1 MAAER
6 ERAGD
11 LVAENRLYRQTAA
24 RTGDARVTS
33 VLDDL
38 EPVLL
43 EIAHG
48 PDRLT
53 PEEVENL
60 RQRIEGDGILFKVR
74 VAGSTVRH
82 REEKAAPPASQSPAR
97 IPYRKNKMSKL
108 RFLMMMA
115 AALAPRRPAPWG
127 RTWKHRR
134 AKASCRSPGHRQG
147 DEDRLLERGKAG
159 HRRRA
164 VGRALEAF
172 DALAAGKSAH
182 AAEALYWK
190 AYALNKMNRR
200 AEALTALAQLRK
212 AYANSRWQDDAKA
225 LEIEIRQASGEKVNP
240 NAEPDE
246 DLKLMALNGLMNSDP
261 ERAIPLIEKV
271 LQGSQSPKLKE
282 RALFVLAQNDN
293 PKSRQILLRTAR
305 NGSDPDLQMKAIHYL
320 GIMGSKENR
329 QVLADLYAS
338 SSDAGVKRE
347 VLHAFMISGDREHL
361 LQAAKSEKNPDLRME
376 AIHQLGISGGQAELW
391 QLYQAEPTVEVKET
405 ILHSMFIGGNSDKL
419 LEVARGEKDMRLRKA
434 AIHSLGLMGGE
445 HTGAA
450 LVSMYGSESDAGVRS
465 EIVNALFI
473 QGNAKAMV
481 ELARKETNPELKK
494 AIVSRLAN
502 MGSKDSTEYMLEL
515 LNK

>member
-1 MAAER
+1 
-6 ERAGD
+6 
-11 LVAENRLYRQTAA
+11 
-24 RTGDARVTS
+24 
-33 VLDDL
+33 
-38 EPVLL
+38 
-43 EIAHG
+43 
-48 PDRLT
+48 
-53 PEEVENL
+53 
-60 RQRIEGDGILFKVR
+60 
-74 VAGSTVRH
+74 
-82 REEKAAPPASQSPAR
+82 
-97 IPYRKNKMSKL
+97 MSKL

-115 AALAPRRPAPWG
+115 AALGPAGLALGQDVEAPQSESFLQ
-127 RTWKHRR
+127 K
-134 AKASCRSPGHRQG
+134 PGDRQG
-147 DEDRLLERGKAG
+147 DEDRLLERGKAAIDAG
-159 HRRRA
+159 RWD
-164 VGRALEAF
+164 RALEAF

-450 LVSMYGSESDAGVRS
+450 LYRCMARNPMRVCAARS
-465 EIVNALFI
+465 
-473 QGNAKAMV
+473 
-481 ELARKETNPELKK
+481 
-494 AIVSRLAN
+494 
-502 MGSKDSTEYMLEL
+502 
-515 LNK
+515 